1 MQGLTWEKP
10 IYKPVVTLQF
20 IPTEKEIDELIAG
33 SSTQMAIFLQTLK
46 ETGARRG
53 EVYNLKWTDLDLPQG
68 TIRITPEKGSNPR
81 QFKLSTKL
89 TAMLASTQQQSG
101 SVWKYANIVNLE
113 KTFRRQRK
121 RNAHKLQNPR
131 LLRIHFHTLRHWKA
145 VIEYAKTKDVLY
157 VQKLLGHKSLKTTLH
172 YIQHIVLPQ
181 NEEYICK
188 VAKTIEEATALIEV
202 GFQYVTDIC
211 DAKLFRKLKTSY
223 LGP

>member
-1 MQGLTWEKP
+1 
-10 IYKPVVTLQF
+10 
-20 IPTEKEIDELIAG
+20 
-33 SSTQMAIFLQTLK
+33 
-46 ETGARRG
+46 
-53 EVYNLKWTDLDLPQG
+53 
-68 TIRITPEKGSNPR
+68 
-81 QFKLSTKL
+81 
-89 TAMLASTQQQSG
+89 MLASTQQQSG

-131 LLRIHFHTLRHWKA
+131 LLRIHFHTLRHRKA

-188 VAKTIEEATALIEV
+188 VAQTIEEATDLIEV
-202 GFQYVTDIC
+202 GFQYVTNVGE
-211 DAKLFRKLKTSY
+211 AKLFRKLKTSY